1 MTRSS
6 TSHWNQAKLS
16 LQCLLSCLEDVK
28 HWMDGNFLQLN
39 ESKTQISGTL
49 ICIKYWQINSLADFS
64 TTAKIKQFLS
74 FWELRV
80 LHTDILQLSVCGSQ
94 SVDPVY
100 AHWCYSS
107 PTGLSSLVTSPTQ
120 NMSVHFL
127 RPLFHLRFYL
137 CCQIVEVT
145 SSPSITDHQLTLR
158 APTKLYYFAVLV
170 IHLFIVLII

>member
-1 MTRSS
+1 MTHSS

-74 FWELRV
+74 FWELRQFYIPTYFSSLYV
-80 LHTDILQLSVCGSQ
+80 GVSQ
-94 SVDPVY
+94 SILSMLTGATAHLLVSLHWLPVQHRTCRSIFY
-100 AHWCYSS
+100 
-107 PTGLSSLVTSPTQ
+107 V
-120 NMSVHFL
+120 
-127 RPLFHLRFYL
+127 LFSTFGSISAVRLWKSHLH
-137 CCQIVEVT
+137 
-145 SSPSITDHQLTLR
+145 HQS
-158 APTKLYYFAVLV
+158 
-170 IHLFIVLII
+170 LIIN